1 MDMKSIEKKII
12 DYIKENQ
19 PVNRYTICSC
29 LDISLETYL
38 TATLLLRAK
47 KDIIHKKNIGV
58 FAGDV
63 AYQMWRGKLK
73 KQSA

>member
-1 MDMKSIEKKII
+1 MKSIEKKII

-47 KDIIHKKNIGV
+47 KDIIHKKI
-58 FAGDV
+58 
-63 AYQMWRGKLK
+63 
-73 KQSA
+73 